1 MTEEEKKQVDL
12 IEKDRRI
19 REHELLILLA
29 LLFGTA
35 TRHAVSAVRLGHD
48 PALAA
53 RNVVVGNRALELPG
67 LAQPA
72 AKLLSVTYIDGM
84 RRASRMAGIA
94 PGPRTP
100 EMPTELLDAQA
111 AVAERVA
118 EGMAQT
124 LVTKINDAV
133 GESIQAGLG
142 TKKIA
147 RAVRQAVVDGGY
159 GADNPYLLKTVAER
173 GIVDAHGAGMWN
185 NWHDPQVADKLVG
198 FKHVT
203 VMDEGTTDI
212 CKCRNGF
219 MRPKDDEYWET
230 SWPALHWGCRSVI
243 LPLFKDH
250 EWTLARPAIP
260 PAPGFGWAMSPL
272 RNVSA

>member
-1 MTEEEKKQVDL
+1 MTPEEQSQVDA
-12 IEKDRRI
+12 IERDRRK
-19 REHELLILLA
+19 REAELLILLA

-53 RNVVVGNRALELPG
+53 RNVVVGNPSLELPG

-84 RRASRMAGIA
+84 RRASRMAGIT

-100 EMPTELLDAQA
+100 EMPPELLDAQN

-124 LVTKINDAV
+124 LATKINDAV
-133 GESIQAGLG
+133 GESIRAGLG

-159 GADNPYLLKTVAER
+159 GAANPHLLKTVGEVQ
-173 GIVDAHGAGMWN
+173 IVNAHGAGMWN

-198 FKHVT
+198 FKHVS
-203 VMDEGTTDI
+203 VMDEGTTAI

-219 MRPKDDEYWET
+219 MRPKDDEYWKT
-230 SWPALHWGCRSVI
+230 NYPALHFGCRSVI
-243 LPLFKDH
+243 LPLFKEE
-250 EWTLARPAIP
+250 EWTLARPSIP

-272 RNVSA
+272 RYVSF